1 MKWHIICLVTISL
14 LAINP
19 IEFID
24 EWATDYEPSE
34 AQLAIITPV
43 SRQGIDYLFLWTH
56 WQVVMGVY
64 GACPGRVTLCRG
76 GLVWKRIFSLSRKHP
91 TRKRKTT
98 VTSEAQPNCSNPAST
113 SDEIADQ
120 VATEAKPSEKPVSS
134 AMEKESRV
142 PLRMVLEPG
151 VILTKKGIKL
161 RPVIARLGKD
171 VEEYCVLW
179 KDKMNFKAA
188 IESVLHRSCPLC
200 RGTSGFRCIGSAK
213 RSVIPPGCK
222 ERVRLR
228 VQKIQCKECE
238 AITRILP
245 TFCIPYKSHH
255 AQTIQN
261 VLENC
266 WRRNNSYRDTTGI
279 LNQSRPADGK
289 YRGHTLPYEW
299 TIWLGG
305 LVVHLPQCLVWL
317 GFQLVRQGL
326 MDEFFME
333 QDNETDNHR
342 IFAVTVQDS
351 ESTVIWNILRVDRND
366 TEAFKQ
372 TLQQLKDTGI
382 YLRAITTDGWP
393 AILRAIREEL
403 SGTIHLLCYFHAK
416 KNIYETLDKYR
427 KAKKLAADAPE
438 LAELRYAFFE
448 VLDAP
453 SYKLYRARLRKLTRQ
468 VDGEPILLA
477 RCRSLQKKS
486 HYNTRRLRS
495 PLLAAT
501 TSTVELTFKFL
512 TRKVESLYSFRR
524 SQCNAAQ
531 RSLTVW
537 ALVRNFAPYLPG
549 ARYAGQSPAELAGVD
564 LMGLPW
570 LQFINLKLSEV
581 T

>member
-1 MKWHIICLVTISL
+1 MKWHTICLATILL
-14 LAINP
+14 LAVNP
-19 IEFID
+19 IEFASALAND
-24 EWATDYEPSE
+24 REPYE
-34 AQLAIITPV
+34 AQLVTTTPT
-43 SRQGIDYLFLWTH
+43 SDHGLNYLFLWAH
-56 WQVVMGVY
+56 WQAVMGTY
-64 GACPGRVTLCRG
+64 GACRGRVTLCRWG
-76 GLVWKRIFSLSRKHP
+76 RVWRWGRSPSRKK
-91 TRKRKTT
+91 RSREKRKPASSSSPPDRASSATT
-98 VTSEAQPNCSNPAST
+98 SGETEAQP
-113 SDEIADQ
+113 D
-120 VATEAKPSEKPVSS
+120 TEPKPSDRPVT
-134 AMEKESRV
+134 AAKKKSRV
-142 PLRMVLEPG
+142 PLRLVLRPG

-171 VEEYCVLW
+171 VEEYCALW
-179 KDKMNFKAA
+179 KDKVNFKAT
-188 IESVLHRSCPLC
+188 IESLLHRSCPLC
-200 RGTSGFRCIGSAK
+200 EGKSGFRCIGSAR

-228 VQKIQCKECE
+228 VQKIQCKECG

-261 VLENC
+261 LLENC

-279 LNQSRPADGK
+279 LNQSRPTDAK

-305 LVVHLPQCLVWL
+305 LAIHLPQLLVWL
-317 GFQLVRQGL
+317 GLQLPRQGL

-333 QDNETDNHR
+333 QDNGTDNHR
-342 IFAVTVQDS
+342 IFAVTVQDP
-351 ESTVIWNILRVDRND
+351 ESTVIWNILRVDSNN

-372 TLQQLKDTGI
+372 TLQQLKAAGV

-393 AILRAIREEL
+393 AILRAVREEL

-416 KNIYETLDKYR
+416 KNVYETLDKYR
-427 KAKKLAADAPE
+427 KAKHLPADAPE
-438 LAELRYAFFE
+438 LAEWRRAFFE

-453 SYKLYRARLRKLTRQ
+453 TPKRYRARLRKLTRRAA
-468 VDGEPILLA
+468 GEPILLA
-477 RCRSLQKKS
+477 RCKSLQKKN

-524 SQCNAAQ
+524 SKCNAAQ
-531 RSLTVW
+531 KSLTVW
-537 ALVRNFAPYLPG
+537 ALVRNFVPYLPG
-549 ARYAGQSPAELAGVD
+549 AKHEGQSPAELAGVD
-564 LMGLPW
+564 LVGLPW
-570 LQFINLKLSEV
+570 LQYINLKLSEV

>member
-1 MKWHIICLVTISL
+1 M
-14 LAINP
+14 
-19 IEFID
+19 
-24 EWATDYEPSE
+24 
-34 AQLAIITPV
+34 
-43 SRQGIDYLFLWTH
+43 
-56 WQVVMGVY
+56 
-64 GACPGRVTLCRG
+64 
-76 GLVWKRIFSLSRKHP
+76 
-91 TRKRKTT
+91 
-98 VTSEAQPNCSNPAST
+98 
-113 SDEIADQ
+113 
-120 VATEAKPSEKPVSS
+120 
-134 AMEKESRV
+134 
-142 PLRMVLEPG
+142 
-151 VILTKKGIKL
+151 
-161 RPVIARLGKD
+161 
-171 VEEYCVLW
+171 
-179 KDKMNFKAA
+179 
-188 IESVLHRSCPLC
+188 
-200 RGTSGFRCIGSAK
+200 
-213 RSVIPPGCK
+213 
-222 ERVRLR
+222 
-228 VQKIQCKECE
+228 
-238 AITRILP
+238 
-245 TFCIPYKSHH
+245 
-255 AQTIQN
+255 
-261 VLENC
+261 
-266 WRRNNSYRDTTGI
+266 
-279 LNQSRPADGK
+279 
-289 YRGHTLPYEW
+289 
-299 TIWLGG
+299 WLGG

-333 QDNETDNHR
+333 QDNGTDNRR
-342 IFAVTVQDS
+342 IFAVTIQDS

-372 TLQQLKDTGI
+372 TLQQLKDAGV

-403 SGTIHLLCYFHAK
+403 SGTIHLLCRFHAK

-438 LAELRYAFFE
+438 LAEWRYAFFE

-453 SYKLYRARLRKLTRQ
+453 TYKLYRTRLRKLTRQ

-524 SQCNAAQ
+524 SKCNAAQ

-537 ALVRNFAPYLPG
+537 ALVRNFVPYLPG
-549 ARYAGQSPAELAGVD
+549 AKYEDRSPAELAGVD

-570 LQFINLKLSEV
+570 LQFVNLKLSEV